1 MAAKAPVIFVLGA
14 GPGVGSAVGRLFASK
29 GYKVALASRSQKE
42 SDSTENQLNIP
53 IDFSKPEELLGAF
66 AKVKEKL
73 GIPSVVVYNGSFPSI
88 VCVFHNIDVL

>member
-1 MAAKAPVIFVLGA
+1 MAAKAPVIFILGA

-53 IDFSKPEELLGAF
+53 IDFSKPEELPGVF

-73 GIPSVVVYNGSFPSI
+73 GVPSVVVYNGPSHSAVSI
-88 VCVFHNIDVL
+88 PRSD